1 MVQREVWRIDR
12 AGALDRL
19 TRRSEPLENPG
30 PGEARILVHAIG
42 LNFADLFAC
51 LGLYSATPAGS
62 FVPGLEVA
70 GEIEALGPGEGPAP
84 VARGDRVIALTRFG
98 GYATHVNADL
108 HALRPLPRR
117 WSFAEGAAWPAQG
130 LTAWYGLVRLGALD
144 VGHAVLVQSA
154 AGGVGLQA
162 VSMIEGLGAT
172 AVGVVGSEAKRRF
185 LGARGMPAERV
196 IVRDR
201 RTFDRELDR
210 ALAAIGR
217 PGFDIVFDAVGGPY
231 MLPAFR
237 RLVPEG
243 RLVVYGGA
251 DFMPRGSRP
260 GRLRLAWQY
269 LRRPRFDPLRMMSRN
284 RSVMAFNLIWLW
296 DRLDRLAEAYA
307 ALERLSPAAP
317 HVGARYPF
325 AELPAAMNY
334 LQSGR
339 SVGKV
344 VVEV

>member
-1 MVQREVWRIDR
+1 MQREAWRIDK

-19 TRRSEPLENPG
+19 TRRSEPLEDPG
-30 PGEARILVHAIG
+30 PDEARVRVHAIG
-42 LNFADLFAC
+42 LNFADVFAC

-70 GEIEALGPGEGPAP
+70 GEVEALGPWTGPAP

-98 GYATHVNADL
+98 GYATHVNARL
-108 HALRPLPRR
+108 RVLRPLPRG
-117 WSFAEGAAWPAQG
+117 WSFADGAAWPVQG

-162 VSMIEGLGAT
+162 LSLIEALGAV
-172 AVGVVGSEAKRRF
+172 AVGIVGSGAKRDF
-185 LGARGMPAERV
+185 LAARGLPLERI
-196 IVRDR
+196 IVRHR
-201 RTFDRELDR
+201 RTFDAALDA
-210 ALAAIGR
+210 ALASIGR
-217 PGFDIVFDAVGGPY
+217 PGFDLVFDAVGGPY
-231 MLPAFR
+231 LLPAFR

-251 DFMPRGSRP
+251 DFMPAGSRP
-260 GRLRLAWQY
+260 SRLRLAWQY
-269 LRRPRFDPLRMMSRN
+269 LRRPRLDPLRMMSRN

-307 ALERLSPAAP
+307 ALEPLSPSAP

-325 AELPAAMNY
+325 AELPAALRH